1 MTGDPILSLR
11 GAALGY
17 GTRVVLEDLDF
28 EVARGS
34 FVGIVGPNGSGKTTL
49 LRAAIGLL
57 QPLRGRVERGTG
69 AGGRPLRIGY
79 VPQRTRLDPIF
90 PFRVRDVVMMGRY
103 PHIGPLR
110 RPSAID
116 HHSVEEACATV
127 FVVDLLDRPFR
138 DLSGG
143 QQQRTLIA
151 RALASDPDLL
161 VLDEPTNGMDLIS
174 ETGIM
179 RVISR
184 LHRERGATILLVTHL
199 LHLVA
204 NDTTD
209 LALVPARHDGQ
220 DAGFQFAPREQIL
233 SEATLSAFYGMPIVV
248 REVEGQR
255 VILPRGGA
263 S

>member
-1 MTGDPILSLR
+1 MMTEPILSLHK
-11 GAALGY
+11 ATLGY
-17 GTRVVLEDLDF
+17 GRRVVLEDLDF

-49 LRAAIGLL
+49 LRTAIGLL
-57 QPLRGRVERGTG
+57 PAIAGRIERGIG
-69 AGGRPLRIGY
+69 AGGRALRIGY

-110 RPSAID
+110 RPSTSD
-116 HHSVEEACATV
+116 HRAVEEACATV
-127 FVVDLLDRPFR
+127 AVVDLLDRPFR

-143 QQQRTLIA
+143 QQQRALIA

-220 DAGFQFAPREQIL
+220 SARFQYAPRQRIL
-233 SEATLSAFYGMPIVV
+233 NEATLSAFYGMPIVV
-248 REVEGQR
+248 REFEGQR
-255 VILPRGGA
+255 VILPRGDA